1 MWKMEECTQ
10 RTESPHT
17 NRQLLCQQLAGTK
30 KMNDHHCKPLEGVW
44 GSQERVNSIRGCV
57 SIGCALHIKS
67 NIYEWR
73 SDVPLSGGCPLTVYK
88 IQLEK
93 EHGQVELQPD
103 ISDVSEMWHNGL
115 CLCVGGVQP
124 SSPLEPQML
133 LIVTHWVIEAG
144 MSDCLCC
151 AALTRWTANNR
162 KPA

>member
-1 MWKMEECTQ
+1 MEECT
-10 RTESPHT
+10 RGTESPHT
-17 NRQLLCQQLAGTK
+17 NKQLLCQQLSGTTK
-30 KMNDHHCKPLEGVW
+30 KMNDHRCKPLEGVW
-44 GSQERVNSIRGCV
+44 GSQERVNNIHGCV
-57 SIGCALHIKS
+57 SIGCALHINS

-73 SDVPLSGGCPLTVYK
+73 SDVPLSGGSPPTVYK

-115 CLCVGGVQP
+115 CLPVGGVQP

-133 LIVTHWVIEAG
+133 LIVTQWVIKAR

>member
-30 KMNDHHCKPLEGVW
+30 KMNDHHCKPFEGVW
-44 GSQERVNSIRGCV
+44 GSQEGFNSIRGCV

-88 IQLEK
+88 IQLGK
-93 EHGQVELQPD
+93 EHGQVELHPD

-115 CLCVGGVQP
+115 SLLCWWGSAQLP
-124 SSPLEPQML
+124 TWASSAINSNTLSHRSRNVRLP
-133 LIVTHWVIEAG
+133 V
-144 MSDCLCC
+144 LCC
-151 AALTRWTANNR
+151 SYTLDC
-162 KPA
+162 